1 MKRGSFLHVVPILLL
16 ILLMLP
22 VHLKSQT
29 YVHVNIS
36 QAPVLT
42 ADAGPDQTIDVGQG
56 LTLGGIPAAEG
67 GTGSLTY
74 LWDPP
79 YHIDNL
85 YGPNPLATPPGD
97 VTYTLWVFDESGCM
111 ATDKMKVIVIGGT
124 SAIADRNPEGNFIV
138 YPNPSNGA
146 FILEIQGPRVAD
158 MKVTVFTVTGQVVY
172 NAILSFAG
180 TVPEA
185 TIDLS
190 ALPRGSYILRIS
202 GDFNDIYR
210 NIILN

>member
-1 MKRGSFLHVVPILLL
+1 MKRGSFLHVVPIILL

-42 ADAGPDQTIDVGQG
+42 ADAGPDQSIDVGQS

-85 YGPNPLATPPGD
+85 YIPNPLATPPGNM
-97 VTYTLWVFDESGCM
+97 TYTLWVFDERGCS
-111 ATDKMKVIVIGGT
+111 ATDKAVITVIGGT
-124 SAIADRNPEGNFIV
+124 GFADHTADGNIFL
-138 YPNPSNGA
+138 YPNPSDGA
-146 FILEIQGPRVAD
+146 FTLEIIHNQASDIMISV
-158 MKVTVFTVTGQVVY
+158 MTMTGQVVH
-172 NAILSFAG
+172 NEILSGGYSEMKA
-180 TVPEA
+180 A
-185 TIDLS
+185 IDLS
-190 ALPRGSYILRIS
+190 ALPKGTYILRIS
-202 GDFNDIYR
+202 IDLKDIYR
-210 NIILN
+210 HLILN